1 MIRFLLRVVGFL
13 FIAAA
18 FFFLVVDGTQWIA
31 NGKFSITSVRYIWE
45 QVNQSSLLKL
55 QPAIEHH
62 VPPWLWQDVIQRF
75 FFEAPVW
82 AVLTGIGAILMLIGR
97 KKRPPIGYGR

>member
-1 MIRFLLRVVGFL
+1 MIRFVLRVLGFL

-31 NGKFSITSVRYIWE
+31 NGKYSITSVGYFWE
-45 QVNQSSLLKL
+45 QLNQSSLLKL
-55 QPAIEHH
+55 QPAIEQH
-62 VPPWLWQDVIQRF
+62 VPPWLWDLIKRF

-82 AVLTGIGAILMLIGR
+82 AVLTVIGAILMLIGR
-97 KKRPPIGYGR
+97 KRRPPIGYAR

>member
-1 MIRFLLRVVGFL
+1 MIRFLLRVLGFL

-31 NGKFSITSVRYIWE
+31 NGKFSITSVGYIWE

-55 QPAIEHH
+55 QPAIEQH
-62 VPPWLWQDVIQRF
+62 VPPWLWDGIKRF

-82 AVLTGIGAILMLIGR
+82 AVLTVIGAILMLIGR
-97 KKRPPIGYGR
+97 KRRPPIGYAR

>member
-1 MIRFLLRVVGFL
+1 MIRFVLRVLGFL

-31 NGKFSITSVRYIWE
+31 NGKYSITSVRYIWE
-45 QVNQSSLLKL
+45 QVNQSSLLML

-62 VPPWLWQDVIQRF
+62 VPPWLWDVIKRF

-82 AVLTGIGAILMLIGR
+82 AVLTVVGAILMLIGR
-97 KKRPPIGYGR
+97 KKRPPIGYAR

>member
-1 MIRFLLRVVGFL
+1 MIRFVLRVLGFL

-31 NGKFSITSVRYIWE
+31 NGKYSITSVRYIWE
-45 QVNQSSLLKL
+45 QVNQSSLLMF

-62 VPPWLWQDVIQRF
+62 VPPWLWDVIKRF

-82 AVLTGIGAILMLIGR
+82 AVLTVVGAILMLIGR
-97 KKRPPIGYGR
+97 KKRPPIGYAR